1 MDLSSEDAKLI
12 RSFDVDGCRR
22 RRGQPGR
29 GTPKFRCDGNIGPPC
44 TIKRGDTVY
53 LDVEFAPGK
62 WGYYYDAQ
70 NGMEF
75 LEIPIFLH
83 FLLLK
88 NLREINFGIHGQ
100 FHVKF

>member
-29 GTPKFRCDGNIGPPC
+29 GIPKFRCDGNIGPPC

-62 WGYYYDAQ
+62 WGV
-70 NGMEF
+70 
-75 LEIPIFLH
+75 
-83 FLLLK
+83 LL
-88 NLREINFGIHGQ
+88 
-100 FHVKF
+100 